1 MVVKNH
7 SEFPGWIN
15 YQLIPSDFG
24 CFNGRKL
31 FHINNDKLFLKLNKP
46 IKKIYASSCKYSIE
60 RNNTNIKLNSDYY
73 RSNYGSAYVPDNIVC
88 DAFNEQINSS
98 YHDNIFKKNILSLYK
113 PDTDLESIYLI
124 AASGTHCN
132 ELSFYNI
139 NNDNNDIQCNQ
150 LMNHHKLKFKNR
162 INQITNVISQNRKSV
177 VGVKLDSKVLYI
189 DFNILPDD
197 KIQTKILSTYKNPQS
212 LINSSYINE
221 YDINEA
227 VITENNGKIK
237 LFNINRQSCNN
248 LMDTTEYKFND
259 CTYMNHPKLLLY
271 TNDKSI
277 NLLDTRI
284 SEGYNSS
291 LVSNLNE
298 DQNFIISKP
307 HPKSIEN
314 VYSVTEDTI
323 MLHDIRYSKQSLL
336 SINHNSKDYLPY
348 ELEIVPFYHPTLF
361 SDIIYLWNP
370 YTGINAFNIIHPY
383 FYDDNNEIQK
393 SAPYMNI
400 YNYSIES
407 FYDKEYFTTKEL
419 LEKKTYVSV
428 NSEDVVRY
436 PSPLKGFATYSTEI
450 KSNINEIHIFQL
462 SDRGNIYYSSN
473 LLKYKSNQS
482 TDINN
487 SSIELLHFN
496 SLIKDKE
503 SNISKSISQT
513 TLINDNSMDIINQ
526 NNLINSEVLDDESN
540 QTVIGNNNF
549 ETQTSN
555 NNNNNNNNSH
565 NNNNSNN
572 NKMDDKKVA
581 GMNNLIENLN
591 EIFLSK
597 DIDSYTNISSLNNT
611 NLMDVD
617 NTNENYNNL
626 QLNNS
631 NPTLTSS
638 LPTPSNVIS
647 ISTPN
652 SEIMN
657 LYSEKTLNNSI
668 ISDNTNSDT
677 IKINNP
683 SIDSNKNDNNNIN
696 VTNLFDDNSIINS
709 TNDILNENKTKL
721 KRSYN
726 EIDDDEV
733 YNRDRV
739 AYSSYDYSSLY
750 QYITKDTML
759 PKDIESTHGFINYF
773 NSDVIQN
780 EIKGSIQLMTNNV
793 MVKSLNEIHQRL
805 SDNGNQ
811 YSKGKIIKELPNQNL
826 NGNIDWTNK
835 LFRKEFSRGI
845 KRKFKEEEIIKLRP
859 RFLPYRECQDDL
871 FNFYKLRESLD
882 TILPSKATYNTQEGP
897 YDEKGE
903 ISNHDAVKNFIA
915 YSIWSAA
922 RVCNLN
928 YKPTITH
935 ESIYRMIND
944 YIQEMNIHNQE
955 DLLENE
961 KDREEDTDRTY
972 KKNVMVTE
980 DISEEFKNII
990 EAFDEYKESFTQYR
1004 IAKLK
1009 VKEKEQELG
1018 IDLGSG
1024 SFSEET
1030 LDKIFMNKYKSKN
1043 LLKPKSIIKEK
1054 AKLQKKWQKILET
1067 EIKII
1072 KEYDQEVL
1080 TFVKNKLY
1088 VSKLSPYV
1096 IPISQQTKI
1105 LLNHYENEDLVT
1117 RKNVEREK
1125 KRESINKYKHKSKRS
1140 KIEQEGNNP
1149 PNENDDNESIAM
1161 EMLEYDQNNP
1171 WAYLDDIDLNHL
1183 SDYNSDR
1190 EDDEQDDFL
1199 SYIQSIED
1207 LEKEEE
1213 EERKEK
1219 IEIENENENENKL
1232 FEIFK
1237 TKENNE
1243 NSIKIHND
1251 GNNNNNNVN
1260 NKINNN
1266 INNNIN
1272 NKENEDESDEDFP
1285 FKSKSSFFISSVQN
1299 SSQDNKIDE
1308 NKNNCEKKN
1317 SILIN
1322 NINKVDK
1329 MEITLEN
1336 KDEAENLPIKEKLVE
1351 KEKEIVNKNENT
1363 NSNANVNV
1371 NVNTN
1376 INENKYENKNIND
1389 TLTKTN
1395 ENDSVNDT
1403 ITKTNENESINDT
1416 VIKTSENENIS
1427 DTITKNNENENIND
1441 TITKNNENENIN
1453 NNITKLNENERY
1465 EEININDTITETNEN
1480 ESINDTM
1487 IKNNDN
1493 ENISDTITKNSENK
1507 NINDTITKNNENEN
1521 KYEGKNKNDTVIK
1534 NNENESINDT
1544 ITKNN
1549 ENENINDTII
1559 KINEDGNEYEDENIN
1574 NTITNNNENEN
1585 INDTI
1590 TKINENENKHEGENI
1605 NDIITKNNENENIN
1619 DTITKINEN
1628 ENKYENENIN
1638 DTINKNNEDENINKT
1653 IIKNIENNKTDIIME
1668 NKEKVET
1675 LNINEKLTEKEKVN
1689 IIENTNENEN
1699 ENINNIL
1706 IQNSENENKN
1716 DNISINKFSN
1726 EIGKFI
1732 EVLNSNAQNNKKEID
1747 NNPNDIDNNDNNISN
1762 NNNNS
1767 NNIEDIIIQ
1776 YDDKDHLTPSINEHD
1791 LNKEEIIDQNII
1803 KQKDNNN
1810 NNNELENK
1818 KVKEKEKSEIEN
1830 NNNYDNINGISSNSD
1845 NVENNTVNNGI
1856 EKKNEDDSTKDK
1868 KSLSVTHFNH
1878 ISNIFNTEKY
1888 YQLLMQHPSLSNIH
1902 INTHYLSYLFDI
1914 SLLGMNFF
1922 DINKKSKIHSKHHRS
1937 SSSSSYTELNEIFNN
1952 NSNIKLHSHTN
1963 SSFDIHHLFNSNSS
1977 YETSNSNNNNN
1988 NSNHNNSGSGSG
2000 SGSSSSNNNN
2010 NNNNNILF
2018 TSSKLFFR
2026 TIIFHEQFQF

>member
-46 IKKIYASSCKYSIE
+46 IKKIYTSSCKYSIE

-113 PDTDLESIYLI
+113 PDTNLESIYLI

-407 FYDKEYFTTKEL
+407 FYDKEYYTTKEL

-549 ETQTSN
+549 ETQTN
-555 NNNNNNNNSH
+555 
-565 NNNNSNN
+565 
-572 NKMDDKKVA
+572 
-581 GMNNLIENLN
+581 
-591 EIFLSK
+591 
-597 DIDSYTNISSLNNT
+597 
-611 NLMDVD
+611 

-683 SIDSNKNDNNNIN
+683 SFDSNKNDNNNIN

-935 ESIYRMIND
+935 ESIYHMIND

-972 KKNVMVTE
+972 KKNAMVTE

-1030 LDKIFMNKYKSKN
+1030 LDKIFMNKYKPKN

-1054 AKLQKKWQKILET
+1054 AKLQKKWQKILKT

-1299 SSQDNKIDE
+1299 I
-1308 NKNNCEKKN
+1308 
-1317 SILIN
+1317 
-1322 NINKVDK
+1322 
-1329 MEITLEN
+1329 
-1336 KDEAENLPIKEKLVE
+1336 
-1351 KEKEIVNKNENT
+1351 
-1363 NSNANVNV
+1363 
-1371 NVNTN
+1371 
-1376 INENKYENKNIND
+1376 
-1389 TLTKTN
+1389 
-1395 ENDSVNDT
+1395 
-1403 ITKTNENESINDT
+1403 
-1416 VIKTSENENIS
+1416 
-1427 DTITKNNENENIND
+1427 
-1441 TITKNNENENIN
+1441 
-1453 NNITKLNENERY
+1453 
-1465 EEININDTITETNEN
+1465 
-1480 ESINDTM
+1480 
-1487 IKNNDN
+1487 
-1493 ENISDTITKNSENK
+1493 
-1507 NINDTITKNNENEN
+1507 
-1521 KYEGKNKNDTVIK
+1521 
-1534 NNENESINDT
+1534 
-1544 ITKNN
+1544 
-1549 ENENINDTII
+1549 
-1559 KINEDGNEYEDENIN
+1559 
-1574 NTITNNNENEN
+1574 
-1585 INDTI
+1585 
-1590 TKINENENKHEGENI
+1590 
-1605 NDIITKNNENENIN
+1605 
-1619 DTITKINEN
+1619 
-1628 ENKYENENIN
+1628 
-1638 DTINKNNEDENINKT
+1638 
-1653 IIKNIENNKTDIIME
+1653 
-1668 NKEKVET
+1668 ET

-1732 EVLNSNAQNNKKEID
+1732 EVLNK
-1747 NNPNDIDNNDNNISN
+1747 
-1762 NNNNS
+1762 
-1767 NNIEDIIIQ
+1767 DIIIQ

-2018 TSSKLFFR
+2018 TSSKLFSEPSSSMNNFNFNDKNLSINGNLENLNNNNNNNNNNSNNNN
-2026 TIIFHEQFQF
+2026 TFASTSKLHDQPLNPTSVTESSIISSTSNYKGLNELLNNFIRNDLSNKNGESSNSSFSTTATNSSNIEDHQGPKKKKRRYAF